1 MKELWRMAFV
11 SLIMGLTWFVCE
23 YVSVTSGV
31 VLVAGLV
38 ALLERSLKDRLDDI
52 GKALEM
58 HSRKVFPEL
67 WN

>member
-1 MKELWRMAFV
+1 VHQVWRTLTAALV
-11 SLIMGLTWFVCE
+11 MGLIWLVCE
-23 YVSVTSGV
+23 YVSVTTAV
-31 VLVAGLV
+31 VIVAGLV
-38 ALLERSLKDRLDDI
+38 VVLEGSIKDRLDDI